1 MEFHN
6 EKSKSTDFI
15 CQTLT
20 YNGDALMVKVLAS
33 DATLKFTKF
42 KIGNGKQQA
51 EASLKDLT
59 DLINPLMEVSIKSI
73 ERNQNNVVLNSNNYF
88 NSDITEDIYWNELGV
103 YAEDTDGGE
112 LLFAVLNYPDLIEYI
127 PAVTNGISIENDFAV
142 MLLISSDVEVSAVI
156 KSIQYATKDELEEHM
171 SDTNN
176 PHKVTAEDVGLGNV
190 KNVLF
195 SENEVDFETDE
206 KLVNFSQKQTLKR
219 IISVCWSAIDKLIK
233 HIDPAKTNPH
243 KTSYED
249 IKSDSGWKEIT
260 IANESKKYF
269 TNNPDNA
276 YPMKYKKLNGVVYL
290 MGAIRVLSPYDNTT
304 HTVCIIPD
312 EYRPD
317 IAGGSMPIPATN
329 VFNGVSYFYLTP
341 SGKLN
346 LQFNRDTN
354 YKTISGAVS
363 WVGFN
368 ISYPAK

>member
-1 MEFHN
+1 MQYQN
-6 EKSKSTDFI
+6 EKSKNTDFI

-20 YNGDALMVKVLAS
+20 YSGDALMVKVFAG
-33 DATLKFTKF
+33 DATLKFTKL

-51 EASLKDLT
+51 GTSLKDLT

-112 LLFAVLNYPDLIEYI
+112 VLFAVLNYPDLIEYI
-127 PAVTNGISIENDFAV
+127 PAATNGISIENDFAV

-171 SDTNN
+171 NDTNN
-176 PHKVTAEDVGLGNV
+176 PHKVSAEDVGLGNV
-190 KNVLF
+190 ENVLF
-195 SENEVDFETDE
+195 SENVVDFETGQ
-206 KLVNFSQKQTLKR
+206 KLVNFSPKQTLKN
-219 IISVCWSAIDKLIK
+219 IISVCWSAVDKLIS
-233 HIDPAKTNPH
+233 HIDPVKTNPH
-243 KTSYED
+243 KTTYED
-249 IKSDSGWKEIT
+249 VKSDSGWKEIT
-260 IANESKKYF
+260 IVSESKKYF
-269 TNNPDNA
+269 TNKPEYS

-290 MGAIRVLSPYDNTT
+290 SGAIRVLSPYDNTT
-304 HTVCIIPD
+304 HTVCIIPNG
-312 EYRPD
+312 YRPD
-317 IAGGSMPIPATN
+317 ITGGSMPIPATN
-329 VFNGVSYFYLTP
+329 VFCGVSYFHLTP
-341 SGKLN
+341 EGKLN

-354 YKTISGAVS
+354 YKRVSGAVS